1 MSQSFQDPNLEIAQ
15 LRQQLA
21 DLEETHLTRQ
31 AALSHVI
38 HHIRSTLDLE
48 TIFQTTVK
56 EIRHLLNADRV
67 AVFEFSRKSNPNT
80 GTFVAENVSLAYD
93 SVMTQTVTDYCFG
106 ENYSTIYR
114 QGKVYAVADIEVADV
129 SDCHRDI
136 LRRFQVRANLVLPLI
151 KKQKLWGLLCI
162 HQCSEPRNW
171 TRQDIEFVREVA
183 SHLNMAIQQTELFQA
198 LKQENRQQL
207 KKIAK
212 NAPGALYQFRIDAQG
227 EASCPYMSPSAE
239 SFFEVPSGVI
249 ERDVSIMFELTHPE
263 DISQLQASIEASAKT
278 GNTWSLEWRM
288 ITPSGR
294 LKWMEG
300 RSQPEYQADG
310 SIIWFGWI
318 NEITQRKES
327 ERELQSLVS
336 IIENSNDFIGIA
348 SFDGI
353 PQYLNLAGRRLV
365 GLADDDSD
373 DNFGENHPSAEG
385 EVVQPKL
392 SDCVFKDFFLAEDW
406 DWVRENIF
414 SSIEQ
419 TGSWHGEVNFRHM
432 LTNEPIPLDYT
443 VFVTYDPQTQEPMGL
458 AAIARDIRDRRA
470 SELSLRESEQRFRDV
485 SEAVGEYL
493 WEIDIEGIYTYVS
506 ERSLDVLGY
515 HHQDLLGR
523 NPFDLVDEKDLNWLR
538 ESFATIAEGQEVF
551 HLEYRS
557 LTEQGEVVW
566 ISATG
571 IPRFDNEG
579 HLIGYRGAGM
589 NITERKHAE
598 EALKQALGDLNAI
611 LDNLADGLLVTDT
624 AGRITR
630 FNPVLRRMF
639 NLTTGE
645 VIGCTCEELGLMEI
659 DDLLKDLQKTS
670 SHQAAIAEVP
680 LQGKHMGQALAT
692 RVWEPIPGE
701 SEQIDIGSVVL
712 IRDVTLEKEVD
723 RMKTDFIATVSHEL
737 RTPLTSVLGFA
748 SIVLEKLED
757 KVFPLL
763 PQGDRQAQRHQE
775 RVRQNLNI
783 IVSEA
788 ERLTTLINDVLDIA
802 KMEAGKVEWNQEPLS
817 VLEVLERAIAASSSL
832 FERENLQ
839 LITDFPEQLP
849 PVLGDGD
856 RLIQVVINLLSNAV
870 KFTETG
876 EITCRAC
883 CENSQIRVEVQDTGI
898 GIAPEDL
905 TKVFEK
911 FKQVGETLTDK
922 PKGTGLGLP
931 ICKQILEHH
940 GGRIWAESELGQGS
954 CFIFTL
960 PVKDAIEGR
969 SPSNLGQTP
978 EVARRLG
985 LVPLMQQLE
994 DQVAGHEPATPSQL
1008 ADPLGKTILVVDD
1021 DEHVRELLRQS
1032 LQAQG
1037 YQVRLAKDGVEA
1049 IMEVKRSRPD
1059 LIVLDVMMP
1068 YIDGFDVAAVLKNEP
1083 QTMEIPIL
1091 VLSIVEDRER
1101 GYRSGVDRY
1110 LKKPIDRQGFLKEV
1124 GSLLYQGSSHKKV
1137 LVVDNDS
1144 SSLKV
1149 ISEVLTAQGYT
1160 VSRASNE
1167 QECVAKA
1174 MALQPDII
1182 AIDSEFL
1189 QEHEVVQ
1196 ALRFEKGLEHLVFVL
1211 LGDIDK

>member
-1 MSQSFQDPNLEIAQ
+1 MSQLRHDPNPEIAQ
-15 LRQQLA
+15 LRQKIT
-21 DLEETHLTRQ
+21 DLEETYLARQ
-31 AALSHVI
+31 TALSNVI
-38 HHIRSTLDLE
+38 RHIRATLNLD
-48 TIFQTTVK
+48 TIFQTTVQ
-56 EIRHLLNADRV
+56 EICNLLDADRV
-67 AVFEFSRKSNPNT
+67 GVFEFAANSNHEI
-80 GTFVAENVSLAYD
+80 GTFIAENVKEGYP
-93 SVMTQTVTDYCFG
+93 SVMVQKVRDRCFG
-106 ENYSTIYR
+106 ENYTSLYQ
-114 QGKVYAVADIEVADV
+114 QGKVYAVADIDVAEI
-129 SDCHRDI
+129 SECHRDI
-136 LRRFQVRANLVLPLI
+136 LRRFQVRANLVVPLI
-151 KKQKLWGLLCI
+151 KQQQLWGLLCI
-162 HQCSEPRNW
+162 HHCRGPRNW

-183 SHLNMAIQQTELFQA
+183 SHLDMAIQHIELFQT
-198 LKQENRQQL
+198 LQEENRQQL
-207 KKIAK
+207 QKIAE
-212 NAPGALYQFRIDAQG
+212 NAPGALYQFKRDAQG
-227 EASCPYMSPSAE
+227 QLSFPYMSPSAE
-239 SFFEVPSGVI
+239 AFFEVSSDLI
-249 ERDVSIMFELTHPE
+249 EEDISIVFELTHPE
-263 DISQLQASIEASAKT
+263 DRSTLETSIQASVDT
-278 GNTWSLEWRM
+278 GDPWVWEGRM

-294 LKWMEG
+294 LKWIEG

-336 IIENSNDFIGIA
+336 IIENSQDFIGIA
-348 SFDGI
+348 TFEGV
-353 PQYLNLAGRRLV
+353 PQYVNLAGRRLV
-365 GLADDDSD
+365 GLADDDDSEQD
-373 DNFGENHPSAEG
+373 RAK
-385 EVVQPKL
+385 PKL
-392 SDCVFKDFFLAEDW
+392 RDYTIADFFFPD
-406 DWVRENIF
+406 DYPWVQETIF
-414 SSIEQ
+414 RAIEES
-419 TGSWHGEVNFRHM
+419 GSWRGEVNFRHM
-432 LTNEPIPLDYT
+432 LTHEAIPLDYT
-443 VFVTYDPQTQEPMGL
+443 IFVTYAPETQEPIGL
-458 AAIARDIRDRRA
+458 AAIARDVRDRRA
-470 SELSLRESEQRFRDV
+470 SELSLKASEQRFRDV

-493 WEIDIEGIYTYVS
+493 WETDVQGHYTHVS
-506 ERSLDVLGY
+506 ERSLAVLGY
-515 HHQDLLGR
+515 HHEHLLGR
-523 NPFDLVDEKDLNWLR
+523 NAFDFIYEKDLDGLR
-538 ESFATIAEGQEVF
+538 ENFTATVERQESFHV
-551 HLEYRS
+551 EYRS
-557 LTEQGEVVW
+557 VTEQGEVAW
-566 ISATG
+566 IAATG
-571 IPRFDNEG
+571 IPRFDDQG
-579 HLIGYRGAGM
+579 QLIGYRGAGM
-589 NITERKHAE
+589 NISERKRAE

-639 NLTTGE
+639 NLKTGE

-659 DDLLKDLQKTS
+659 DDLLQNLQDRS
-670 SHQAAIAEVP
+670 NHQAATAEVP
-680 LQGKHMGQALAT
+680 LRGKRIGQALAT
-692 RVWEPIPGE
+692 RVWETIPGE
-701 SEQIDIGSVVL
+701 LEKVYIGSVVL

-763 PQGDRQAQRHQE
+763 PQGDRKAQRHQE

-802 KMEAGKVEWNQEPLS
+802 KMEAGKVEWDQDPLS
-817 VLEVLERAIAASSSL
+817 VLEVLEQAIAASSSL
-832 FERENLQ
+832 FERDNLR
-839 LITDFPEQLP
+839 LITEFPDQLP
-849 PVLGDGD
+849 PIVGDRD

-870 KFTETG
+870 KFTEAG
-876 EITCRAC
+876 DIICRASY
-883 CENSQIRVEVQDTGI
+883 ENAQIQVQVQDTGI
-898 GIAPEDL
+898 GIASEDL
-905 TKVFEK
+905 PKVFEK

-940 GGRIWAESELGQGS
+940 GGQIGVESELGKGS
-954 CFIFTL
+954 CFTFTL
-960 PVKDAIEGR
+960 PVEGFKEGR
-969 SPSNLGQTP
+969 APSKLSQTP
-978 EVARRLG
+978 EVARQLG

-994 DQVAGHEPATPSQL
+994 DHVAVHEQTTLSPLT
-1008 ADPLGKTILVVDD
+1008 DTLGKTILVVDD

-1032 LQAQG
+1032 LEAQG

-1124 GSLLYQGSSHKKV
+1124 GSLLCQDSSHKKV
-1137 LVVDNDS
+1137 LVVDHDA
-1144 SSLKV
+1144 SSLKI
-1149 ISEVLTAQGYT
+1149 ISEILTSQGYT
-1160 VSRASNE
+1160 VSAASNE
-1167 QECVAKA
+1167 QECVDQA
-1174 MALQPDII
+1174 MNLRPDII

-1211 LGDIDK
+1211 LGDLER

>member
-1 MSQSFQDPNLEIAQ
+1 MPQSCQDPNQDIAQ

-21 DLEETHLTRQ
+21 DLEETYLARQ
-31 AALSHVI
+31 TALSNVIRHV
-38 HHIRSTLDLE
+38 RSTLNLE
-48 TIFQTTVK
+48 KICQTTVQ
-56 EIRHLLNADRV
+56 EIRQLLNADRV
-67 AVFEFSRKSNPNT
+67 GVFEFSTESNHET
-80 GTFVAENVSLAYD
+80 GTFIAEDVNFGYNSVLAQMVSD
-93 SVMTQTVTDYCFG
+93 RCFG
-106 ENYSTIYR
+106 ENYSTSYS
-114 QGKVYAVADIEVADV
+114 QGKIYAVADIEVADV
-129 SDCHRDI
+129 SDCHREI
-136 LRRFQVRANLVLPLI
+136 LRRFQVRGNLVVPLI
-151 KKQKLWGLLCI
+151 KQQQLWGLLCV
-162 HQCSEPRNW
+162 HQCRGPRNW
-171 TRQDIEFVREVA
+171 ARQDIEFVREVA
-183 SHLNMAIQQTELFQA
+183 SHLDMAIQHTQLFQA
-198 LKQENRQQL
+198 LQEENRQQL
-207 KKIAK
+207 QKIAE
-212 NAPGALYQFRIDAQG
+212 NAPGALYQFRRDAQG
-227 EASCPYMSPSAE
+227 QLSFPYMSPSAE
-239 SFFEVPSGVI
+239 PFFEVPSHVI
-249 ERDVSIMFELTHPE
+249 EQDVSILFELTHPE
-263 DISQLQASIEASAKT
+263 DRPKLEASIQASAET
-278 GNTWSLEWRM
+278 GDPWVWEGRM

-294 LKWMEG
+294 LKWIEG
-300 RSQPEYQADG
+300 RSRPEYQADG

-318 NEITQRKES
+318 NDITQRKES

-336 IIENSNDFIGIA
+336 IIDNSRDFIGIA
-348 SFDGI
+348 TFEGV
-353 PQYLNLAGRRLV
+353 PQYVNLAGRRLV
-365 GLADDDSD
+365 GLADDDDSEAD
-373 DNFGENHPSAEG
+373 DDRAK
-385 EVVQPKL
+385 PKAQ
-392 SDCVFKDFFLAEDW
+392 DCTIKDFFFPEDYQ
-406 DWVRENIF
+406 WVQDNIF
-414 SSIEQ
+414 PAIEKS
-419 TGSWHGEVNFRHM
+419 GSWRGEINFRHM
-432 LTNEPIPLDYT
+432 LTHEAIPFDYT
-443 VFVTYDPQTQEPMGL
+443 IFVTYAPQTQEPMGL

-470 SELSLRESEQRFRDV
+470 SELSLRKSEQRFRDV

-493 WEIDIEGIYTYVS
+493 WEADKEGIYTYVS
-506 ERSLDVLGY
+506 ERSMEVLGY
-515 HHQDLLGR
+515 RHEDLLGR
-523 NPFDLVDEKDLNWLR
+523 NFFDFVYEKDLDGLR
-538 ESFATIAEGQEVF
+538 ESFATIVERQDPF

-557 LTEQGEVVW
+557 VTEQGEVVW
-566 ISATG
+566 IAATG
-571 IPRFDNEG
+571 IPRIDNQG
-579 HLIGYRGAGM
+579 HLLGYRGAGM
-589 NITERKHAE
+589 NISERKQAE

-639 NLTTGE
+639 NLKTGE
-645 VIGCTCEELGLMEI
+645 VIGCTCEELELREI
-659 DDLLKDLQKTS
+659 HGLLKDLQDTP
-670 SHQAAIAEVP
+670 SHQAATAEVP
-680 LQGKHMGQALAT
+680 LQGKRIGQALAT
-692 RVWEPIPGE
+692 TVWEAIPGE
-701 SEQIDIGSVVL
+701 SEKMYIGSVVL

-763 PQGDRQAQRHQE
+763 PQGDRKAQRHQE

-802 KMEAGKVEWNQEPLS
+802 KMEAGKVEWDQEPLS

-832 FERENLQ
+832 FEPENLR
-839 LITDFPEQLP
+839 LITEFPEQLP
-849 PVLGDGD
+849 SIFGDRD

-870 KFTETG
+870 KFTEAG
-876 EITCRAC
+876 EITCRASYA
-883 CENSQIRVEVQDTGI
+883 NAQIRVEVQDTGI
-898 GIAPEDL
+898 GIASEDL
-905 TKVFEK
+905 PKVFEK

-940 GGRIWAESELGQGS
+940 GGRIWVESELGQGS
-954 CFIFTL
+954 CFTFTL
-960 PVKDAIEGR
+960 PVEDSTQGR

-985 LVPLMQQLE
+985 LIPLMQQLE
-994 DQVAGHEPATPSQL
+994 NHAVHEQGMPSQL
-1008 ADPLGKTILVVDD
+1008 VDTFGKTILVVDD

-1032 LQAQG
+1032 LEAQG

-1049 IMEVKRSRPD
+1049 IIEVKRSRPD

-1110 LKKPIDRQGFLKEV
+1110 LKKPIDRQGFLNEV
-1124 GSLLYQGSSHKKV
+1124 GSLLCQGSSHKKV
-1137 LVVDNDS
+1137 LVVDDDS

-1149 ISEVLTAQGYT
+1149 ISEILTAQGYT
-1160 VSRASNE
+1160 VSAASNE
-1167 QECVAKA
+1167 QECVDQA

-1211 LGDIDK
+1211 LGDLE

>member
-1 MSQSFQDPNLEIAQ
+1 MSDFCQDPSQEIAQ
-15 LRQQLA
+15 LRQQIEELKETYLA
-21 DLEETHLTRQ
+21 RQ
-31 AALSHVI
+31 VALSRVI
-38 HHIRSTLDLE
+38 HHIRSTVDLE
-48 TIFQTTVK
+48 TIFQTTVR
-56 EIRHLLNADRV
+56 ELNGLLDSDRV
-67 AVFEFSRKSNPNT
+67 GIFEFSVESNHET
-80 GTFVAENVSLAYD
+80 GTFIAEEVSSGYD
-93 SVMTQTVTDYCFG
+93 SALTEMVTDHCFG
-106 ENYSTIYR
+106 ENYSTLYCQDKI
-114 QGKVYAVADIEVADV
+114 YAVADIEVADI

-136 LRRFQVRANLVLPLI
+136 LRRFQVRANLVVPLI
-151 KKQKLWGLLCI
+151 KEESLWGLLCV
-162 HQCSEPRNW
+162 HQCREARNW
-171 TRQDIEFVREVA
+171 TQQDIQFVREVA
-183 SHLNMAIQQTELFQA
+183 FHVNMAIQQAELFES
-198 LKQENRQQL
+198 LEEVNRQQL
-207 KKIAK
+207 QKIAT

-227 EASCPYMSPSAE
+227 NSSCPYMSPSVEA
-239 SFFEVPSGVI
+239 FFEVPSEAI
-249 ERDVSIMFELTHPE
+249 EEDASILFELTHPE
-263 DISQLQASIEASAKT
+263 DLSQLQASIQASAET
-278 GNTWSLEWRM
+278 GNPWVFEWRM

-310 SIIWFGWI
+310 SIIWFGSI
-318 NEITQRKES
+318 NEITQRKEA

-336 IIENSNDFIGIA
+336 IIENSNDFIGIGT
-348 SFDGI
+348 FDGT
-353 PQYLNLAGRRLV
+353 PQYVNLAGRRLV

-373 DNFGENHPSAEG
+373 DHGPVAEA
-385 EVVQPKL
+385 EIVKPKL
-392 SDCVFKDFFLAEDW
+392 SDCTFKDFFLAEDW
-406 DWVRENIF
+406 DWIQETIF
-414 SSIEQ
+414 ASIEQ
-419 TGSWHGEVNFRHM
+419 TGHWRGEVNFRHL

-443 VFVTYDPQTQEPMGL
+443 LFVTYDPQTKDPIGL
-458 AAIARDIRDRRA
+458 AAIARDIRDRHA

-493 WEIDIEGIYTYVS
+493 WETDIEAIYTYVS
-506 ERSLDVLGY
+506 ERTLTVLGY
-515 HHQDLLGR
+515 HHQALLGR
-523 NPFDLVDEKDLNWLR
+523 SAFDLIYEKDLDWLR
-538 ESFATIAEGQEVF
+538 NSFATIAEHQDSF
-551 HLEYRS
+551 HFEYRS
-557 LTEQGEVVW
+557 VTEQGEVIW

-571 IPRFDNEG
+571 IPRFDDEG
-579 HLIGYRGAGM
+579 NLIGYRGAGM
-589 NITERKHAE
+589 NITERKQAE

-624 AGRITR
+624 SGRITR

-645 VIGCTCEELGLMEI
+645 VVGCTCEELGLMEI
-659 DDLLKDLQKTS
+659 DALLKDLQDTP
-670 SHQAAIAEVP
+670 SHHAATAEVP
-680 LQGKHMGQALAT
+680 LQGKRIGHALAT
-692 RVWEPIPGE
+692 SVWEDILGE
-701 SEQIDIGSVVL
+701 SDRVYIGSVVL

-763 PQGDRQAQRHQE
+763 PQGDRKAQRHQE

-817 VLEVLERAIAASSSL
+817 VLQVLEQAIAASSSL
-832 FERENLQ
+832 FERDNLR
-839 LITDFPEQLP
+839 LVTEFPEQLP
-849 PVLGDGD
+849 PILGDRD
-856 RLIQVVINLLSNAV
+856 RLIQVIINLLSNAV
-870 KFTETG
+870 KFTESG
-876 EITCRAC
+876 EITCRASSETC
-883 CENSQIRVEVQDTGI
+883 QIRVEVQDTGI

-905 TKVFEK
+905 PKVFEK

-940 GGRIWAESELGQGS
+940 GGRIWVESELGQGS
-954 CFIFTL
+954 RFTFTL
-960 PVKDAIEGR
+960 PVEDAT
-969 SPSNLGQTP
+969 SNLGDTP

-994 DQVAGHEPATPSQL
+994 SHSIHEQTTPSQL
-1008 ADPLGKTILVVDD
+1008 ADTLGKTILVVDD
-1021 DEHVRELLRQS
+1021 DESVRELLRQS

-1049 IMEVKRSRPD
+1049 IMQAKRSRPD

-1101 GYRSGVDRY
+1101 GYRSGIDRY
-1110 LKKPIDRQGFLKEV
+1110 LKKPIDRQGFIKEV
-1124 GSLLYQGSSHKKV
+1124 GSLLCQGSSQKKV
-1137 LVVDNDS
+1137 LVVDDDS
-1144 SSLKV
+1144 SSLTL
-1149 ISEVLTAQGYT
+1149 ISEVLTTQGYK

-1211 LGDIDK
+1211 LGDLET